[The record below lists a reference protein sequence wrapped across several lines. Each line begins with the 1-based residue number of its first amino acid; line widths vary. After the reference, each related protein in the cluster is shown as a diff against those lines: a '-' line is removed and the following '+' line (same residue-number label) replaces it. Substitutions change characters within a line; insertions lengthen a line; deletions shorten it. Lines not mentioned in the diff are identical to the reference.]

1 MTQLITGIQQV
12 GIGVSNCNE
21 AKYFYRDVFGMS
33 TLIFDDISTADLM
46 TEYTGKQ
53 IHNRHAILIMNL
65 SGGGGFELW
74 QFTSRSPESYQ
85 AQFGDIGIFSIKIK
99 CLNVNA
105 AQIHFK
111 KIKQI
116 WTSDIM
122 LSPSKQH
129 YFWVKDLFG
138 NFFNIAEN
146 EDWFKKAKTITGGVF
161 GATIGVSD
169 MDVSVIFYKKLL
181 GIDEVVYDLTG
192 SFADEPQSS
201 GEVFRRILL
210 RKKQSVT
217 GAFTN
222 LLGNVEIELI
232 QLISG
237 KSKKIFENRYWG
249 DCGFIH
255 LCFDVTNMNELKKLS
270 EKLGYRF
277 TVDSKESYGMER
289 AAGRFCYVED
299 PDGTLIELVETHKIP
314 ILKKLNWY
322 LDLKK
327 RKGQKPLPNWMINML
342 ALNKVK

>member
-12 GIGVSNCNE
+12 GIGVSDCNE
-21 AKYFYRDVFGMS
+21 AKYFYRDVFGMD

-46 TEYTGKQ
+46 TEYTGKK
-53 IHNRHAILIMNL
+53 IHNRHAILTMNL

-74 QFTSRSPESYQ
+74 QFTTRTPANYH
-85 AQFGDIGIFSIKIK
+85 ARFGDIGIFSIKIK
-99 CLNVNA
+99 CQNVSA

-111 KIKQI
+111 KTNRM
-116 WTSDIM
+116 WTSAIM
-122 LSPSKQH
+122 QSPSGESN
-129 YFWVKDLFG
+129 FWVKDIYG
-138 NFFNIAEN
+138 NFFNIAESK
-146 EDWFKKAKTITGGVF
+146 DWFKKNRGITGGVY

-169 MDVSVIFYKKLL
+169 MDASVIFYKKLL

-192 SFADEPQSS
+192 SFADDPHNS
-201 GEVFRRILL
+201 GEIFKRVLL
-210 RKKQSVT
+210 RKRQSLT

-222 LLGNVEIELI
+222 LLGNVEIELV
-232 QLISG
+232 QLIS
-237 KSKKIFENRYWG
+237 KESKKIFQNRYWG

-255 LCFDVTNMNELKKLS
+255 LCFDVTNMNELKKLAK
-270 EKLGYRF
+270 KLGYRF

-314 ILKKLNWY
+314 ILKKINWY

-327 RKGQKPLPNWMINML
+327 RKGQKPLPKWMINML